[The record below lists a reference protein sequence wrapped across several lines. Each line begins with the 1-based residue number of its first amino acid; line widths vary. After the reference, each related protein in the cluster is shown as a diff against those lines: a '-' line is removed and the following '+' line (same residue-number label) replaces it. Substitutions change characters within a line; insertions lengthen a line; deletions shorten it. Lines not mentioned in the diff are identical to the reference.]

1 MNHHLE
7 FPPEQD
13 TMRSHMIKT
22 LSLPVLSFLLI
33 AASGCSFDTAGLPDP
48 SGNVNNINNSSNIN
62 NVLNPSCSDGIT
74 NQDETDADCGGDLCD
89 PCDTGRICLSHTDC
103 ASAFCDGTGHC
114 AVPESCT
121 DELTNGDETDIDCGG
136 NDCDPCMDGLSCLG
150 SADCLSGYC
159 NPDNRCSTPICSDAW
174 VNGGET
180 DLNCGGGTCPPCAN
194 GLDCD
199 QHSDCTSGYCNPDG
213 TCATPSCGDA
223 WVNGDETD
231 LNCGGG
237 TCPACANGLDCLV
250 RSDCA
255 SSVCLGLVCQ
265 VPTCS
270 DSTQNAYETDVDCG
284 GFTCDRCADGLG
296 CLQHSDC
303 ESGFCDGGFCGAVT
317 SCKNLRA
324 LVPEAVS
331 GVYTITTTLAP
342 VEVYCHIDGGTAN
355 TFAYVTNGL
364 STSRTTDND
373 SCKAVGMTIF
383 TPRTSALYG
392 LARDIALAHGIP
404 VDGDFLGP
412 LGIYNPSNGVTTI
425 GSNNWCGSVYK
436 VCCDKKMI
444 GGGADDTVSRS
455 DCGFTSLAAGG
466 AFWASESKTGEP
478 SGDYD
483 ATCWLRFNY
492 LPAGNVSSWN
502 DQDCDYSYSSYM
514 CMANDDL

>member
-1 MNHHLE
+1 
-7 FPPEQD
+7 
-13 TMRSHMIKT
+13 MIKT
-22 LSLPVLSFLLI
+22 FSSWVLVTFSIFSL
-33 AASGCSFDTAGLPDP
+33 GCSFDTAGLPDP
-48 SGNVNNINNSSNIN
+48 SGNVNNFNNIN
-62 NVLNPSCSDGIT
+62 NILNPSCSDGIT

-89 PCDTGRICLSHTDC
+89 PCDTGRSCLSHTDC

-114 AVPESCT
+114 AIPQSCT
-121 DELTNGDETDIDCGG
+121 DELTNGAETDVDCGG
-136 NDCDPCMDGLSCLG
+136 NDCDPCADDLACLVET
-150 SADCLSGYC
+150 DCLSGYC
-159 NPDNRCSTPICSDAW
+159 NPDNRCSTPICS
-174 VNGGET
+174 
-180 DLNCGGGTCPPCAN
+180 
-194 GLDCD
+194 
-199 QHSDCTSGYCNPDG
+199 
-213 TCATPSCGDA
+213 DA

-303 ESGFCDGGFCGAVT
+303 DSGFCDGGFCGAVT

-383 TPRTSALYG
+383 TPRTADLYG
-392 LARDIALAHGIP
+392 LARDVALAHGIP
-404 VDGDFLGP
+404 TTGGFLGP
-412 LGIYNPSNGVTTI
+412 LGIYNPNNGVTTI

-466 AFWASESKTGEP
+466 AFWASESKIGEP

-483 ATCWLRFNY
+483 ATCWLRFDYNT
-492 LPAGNVSSWN
+492 AGNVTSWN
-502 DQDCDYSYSSYM
+502 DQDCDYAYVNYM